1 MSERWIPG
9 KRYDFYK
16 GKDKAANYQF
26 QKNSELQGAFHVSLY
41 IVMEDGSQIGFKYG
55 ANPADETVDAFN
67 LYRLDADGKAIADQ
81 GTGRVWLIPIMQELD
96 HVLTVAQEAID
107 KVENGE

>member
-26 QKNSELQGAFHVSLY
+26 QKNSELKGAFHMSLY

-55 ANPADETVDAFN
+55 THPADETKDGFN
-67 LYRLDADGKAIADQ
+67 LYRVDADGKA
-81 GTGRVWLIPIMQELD
+81 TYLD
-96 HVLTVAQEAID
+96 MSIQSGVETLYVLDGYACGKDASGDFKAKID
-107 KVENGE
+107 

>member
-55 ANPADETVDAFN
+55 TSPADETVDAFN
-67 LYRLDADGKAIADQ
+67 LYRLDADGKATYLGASIQSGVETLYVQDGFTCGKDASGDFK
-81 GTGRVWLIPIMQELD
+81 VK
-96 HVLTVAQEAID
+96 ID
-107 KVENGE
+107 

>member
-26 QKNSELQGAFHVSLY
+26 QNNSELKGGFHMSLY

-55 ANPADETVDAFN
+55 ANPADETKDGFN
-67 LYRLDADGKAIADQ
+67 LYRLDADGKV
-81 GTGRVWLIPIMQELD
+81 TYLD
-96 HVLTVAQEAID
+96 TTIQSGVETLYVLDGYACGKDASGDFKAKID
-107 KVENGE
+107 